1 MSGGEIV
8 IIVLVFLLLFG
19 SKAIPDIARTLGKA
33 MREFQKATD
42 EIKREIND
50 SGGGIGDDIS
60 DIRSTIQNA
69 RNSVQEGIR
78 KHTGDLTSDL
88 NDIKNDINKGAESIT
103 KPIHEGMNTPTGD
116 VNETKSDSTKGTE
129 SITKPVPS
137 TRDEVNTD
145 FSI

>member
-42 EIKREIND
+42 DIKREINE

-60 DIRSTIQNA
+60 DIKSTIQNA
-69 RNSVQEGIR
+69 RNSVQEGIK
-78 KHTGDLTSDL
+78 KHTGDIVGDL
-88 NDIKNDINKGAESIT
+88 NDIKSDINKGTENIT
-103 KPIHEGMNTPTGD
+103 KPIY
-116 VNETKSDSTKGTE
+116 
-129 SITKPVPS
+129 
-137 TRDEVNTD
+137 DEVSSDYRTQEG
-145 FSI
+145 IH